1 MHSYFVIYHVSDIL
15 LFVLLIS
22 SDVKSSTIM
31 ITYLT
36 KFYILLFHEGHKI
49 NTKYE
54 ERVYPSA
61 FYYPKL
67 INSFE
72 LSSVLEVFAQGWQV
86 NLLFLSIS
94 PVHIILALHE
104 VQVILYICS
113 QKWHVILEIGT
124 WLEVHVSLG
133 SATCIWN
140 IFQYWCVLN
149 KTKKRIL
156 WVFMLKINLQ
166 IYWLLTIGKGVGC
179 VEWNCSIS
187 QADWKD

>member
-1 MHSYFVIYHVSDIL
+1 MDTKYIKIGINYKTFALIFCYMYVSDIL

-22 SDVKSSTIM
+22 SNVKSSTII

-36 KFYILLFHEGHKI
+36 KFYILLSHKGHKI

-54 ERVYPSA
+54 ACVCPSA
-61 FYYPKL
+61 FYYLKL

-94 PVHIILALHE
+94 PVHIIPASHE
-104 VQVILYICS
+104 VQYICS
-113 QKWHVILEIGT
+113 QKWHVILKIGT
-124 WLEVHVSLG
+124 WLEIYVYLG

-140 IFQYWCVLN
+140 F
-149 KTKKRIL
+149 
-156 WVFMLKINLQ
+156 F
-166 IYWLLTIGKGVGC
+166 
-179 VEWNCSIS
+179 SI
-187 QADWKD
+187 DVY